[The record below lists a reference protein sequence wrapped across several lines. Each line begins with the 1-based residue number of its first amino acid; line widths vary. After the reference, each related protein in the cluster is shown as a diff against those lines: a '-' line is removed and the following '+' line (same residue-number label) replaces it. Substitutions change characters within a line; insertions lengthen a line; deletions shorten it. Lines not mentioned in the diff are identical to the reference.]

1 MSDEILTAGFSDT
14 PWWWQHAA
22 PGEYGAGIDGGEYD
36 FLIVGSGYAGLSC
49 AHELAAAGHS
59 VAVLDSGLI
68 GSGASTR
75 AAGLLSGRAGV
86 SKQIDL
92 EALAGREHAA
102 RIFDE
107 ADQAYAYLRQLVA
120 DNEIPCHLET
130 CGRFVGAHT
139 PAAYDKLAAKAR
151 EYDRGGGARFRMV
164 PRAEQ
169 NRYVDSD
176 YWYGGMYTEDAGS
189 IHPSLYHR
197 GLVDLCTA
205 AGVTLV
211 ANNRVLAIA
220 DDHGLKRIATER
232 GDWRAREIV
241 LATNGYTDA
250 LSPWHRRRLIPI
262 SSTIAASEPLGAEVL
277 AEILPRLCPV
287 IDTRRVVCYLRP
299 APDGESILF
308 GGRARF
314 TPLGSA
320 DSAKILYVQLVE
332 MFPRLRGIRVTHAW
346 SGLMGFTFDF
356 MPKIGVHEGVHYA
369 LGCNGGCGI
378 VMMSWL
384 GRQLGRKLL
393 GSASRPSAF
402 EGLEFKTQP
411 FYTGKPWFLPV
422 VGNWWRLRDWLE
434 RRRARAAAPRTI
446 ETSG

>member
-1 MSDEILTAGFSDT
+1 LSDEILADGFSEE

-22 PGEYGAGIDGGEYD
+22 PGDHGAGNDGGECD
-36 FLIVGSGYAGLSC
+36 VLVVGSGYAGLSC
-49 AHELAAAGHS
+49 AHELASSGLS
-59 VAVLDSGLI
+59 VAVLDAGRI

-107 ADQAYAYLRQLVA
+107 ADEAYAYLRRLVA
-120 DNEIPCHLET
+120 DNDIHCHLEA

-164 PRAEQ
+164 PKSEQ
-169 NRYVDSD
+169 GDFVDSD

-197 GLVDLCTA
+197 GLVDLCIG

-211 ANNRVLAIA
+211 SNNRVLGIVHE
-220 DDHGLKRIATER
+220 DGFKCVATER
-232 GDWRAREIV
+232 GTWRAREVV

-250 LSPWHRRRLIPI
+250 LSPWHRKRLIPI
-262 SSTIAASEPLGAEVL
+262 SSTVAASEPIGADAV
-277 AEILPRLCPV
+277 AAILPKRCPV
-287 IDTRRVVCYLRP
+287 IDTRRVICYLRP

-314 TPLGSA
+314 SPLGPA
-320 DSAKILYVQLVE
+320 ESAKILRAQLVE
-332 MFPRLRGIRVTHAW
+332 MFPRMSYIKVTHAW

-356 MPKIGVHEGVHYA
+356 MPKIGIHQGLHYA
-369 LGCNGGCGI
+369 VGCNGGCGI

-384 GRQLGRKLL
+384 GRRIAGKLL
-393 GSASRPSAF
+393 GSATRPSAF

-411 FYTGKPWFLPV
+411 FYSGKPWFLPV
-422 VGNWWRLRDWLE
+422 IGNWWRLRDWLE
-434 RRRARAAAPRTI
+434 IRRARASKPRGTAAA
-446 ETSG
+446 